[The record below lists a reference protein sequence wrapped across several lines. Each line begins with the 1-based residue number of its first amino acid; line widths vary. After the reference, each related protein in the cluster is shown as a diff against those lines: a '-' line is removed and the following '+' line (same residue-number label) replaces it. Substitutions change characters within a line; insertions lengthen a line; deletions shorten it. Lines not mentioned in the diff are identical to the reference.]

1 MSVSMELKQLTFN
14 NFRNIKYAELQ
25 PDRYFNILHGLN
37 AQGKTNILEGICLLG
52 SLKSFRTSRNDD
64 LIKHGSN
71 EAQIKGFSLKNR
83 VTDEMR
89 LDIKKAG
96 KTARLNGKVVSQPE
110 NYLNCLRP
118 IVFSP
123 EEVSLAKGGPS
134 GRRRLIDR
142 AVFQATPGYLTIV
155 QNYDRQL
162 KQRNTLLK
170 EKSSDAQIRPW
181 TDAIIKTGAQIRYTR
196 KKYIDSISNEF
207 VNCYKHISGESEL
220 SEILYKTD
228 GDDLKVL
235 EGLFADELDRQQDQ
249 DYKYGMTLSGPH
261 RDDIHFLL
269 EEKSLRDFGSQG
281 QQRSFILALKT
292 AQVLDLEKRFN
303 ETPLLLLD
311 DLLGELDRQRQD
323 YFFEFLVKMQAQVF
337 ITTTDTEPLINSGI
351 GKGSYFQVEDGVLH
365 TRHQ

>member
-1 MSVSMELKQLTFN
+1 MELTYLKFN
-14 NFRNIKYAELQ
+14 DFRNIKQAELQ
-25 PDRYFNILHGLN
+25 PHRYFNILYGLN

-52 SLKSFRTSRNDD
+52 SLKSFRTTRNDD
-64 LIKHGSN
+64 LIRRGSN
-71 EAQIKGFSLKNR
+71 EAQIKGRSLKNQ

-89 LDIKKAG
+89 LDIKKEG
-96 KTARLNGKVVSQPE
+96 KTARLNGKVVSQPD

-118 IVFSP
+118 VVFSP

-142 AVFQATPGYLTIV
+142 AVFQATPGFLTIV

-170 EKSSDAQIRPW
+170 EKSSAAEIAPW
-181 TDAIIKTGAQIRYTR
+181 TEAIIKTGAQVRFAR
-196 KKYIDSISNEF
+196 KNYIDSIYNEF
-207 VNCYKHISGESEL
+207 FNCYKHISGESEL
-220 SEILYKTD
+220 AEIVYKVD
-228 GDDLKVL
+228 GVDLQEL
-235 EGLFADELDRQQDQ
+235 EGSFADELNRQKDQ

-261 RDDIHFLL
+261 RDDIHFIL
-269 EEKSLRDFGSQG
+269 EEKSLREFGSQG

-303 ETPLLLLD
+303 EAPLLLLD
-311 DLLGELDRQRQD
+311 DLLGELDQQRQN
-323 YFFEFLVKMQAQVF
+323 YFFEFLLKMQAQVF
-337 ITTTDTEPLINSGI
+337 ITTTDTEPLANSGI
-351 GKGSYFQVEDGVLH
+351 SAGSYFQVKDGVLH